1 MLHVGVVLAAIYGL
15 PALVDPVDMVEQ
27 PIIVELVTIAE
38 RTVSQERAKSEPEK
52 APPPAPKL
60 KPVAAPKAEPEPE
73 PKPAPMK
80 TPPPPPPEPVKV
92 TAPPPPPPE
101 PPKAEPKRSPKAIEN
116 AKVIAPPPPEPKKI
130 PEKPK
135 EKPKPPKKVAA
146 AEPAKIFRGLPRPR
160 AKPKRWRPKFS
171 TDRIA
176 ALLDKDQEKKPQ
188 PRQERSKRQATAKAR
203 KAFKDISIPPAP
215 ARVRSV
221 PMTMSEID
229 AIRYQIQQC
238 WSIPAGARDA
248 ENLVVR
254 IKVFLNSDGSLSKP
268 PEIVGGGSGGGAS
281 DPFFRTAAES
291 ARRAVL
297 KCSPLK
303 NLPPDKYARWR
314 EITLT
319 FNPRDML
326 GG

>member
-1 MLHVGVVLAAIYGL
+1 MRNGIAISSMLHVGVVFATIYGL
-15 PALVDPVDMVEQ
+15 PELLDPMDVSEQ

-38 RTVSQERAKSEPEK
+38 RTVSQKPIEPEQKK
-52 APPPAPKL
+52 APPPAPLL
-60 KPVAAPKAEPEPE
+60 KPIAAPEPEPE
-73 PKPAPMK
+73 PEPTPAK
-80 TPPPPPPEPVKV
+80 IPPPPPEPVKV
-92 TAPPPPPPE
+92 E
-101 PPKAEPKRSPKAIEN
+101 
-116 AKVIAPPPPEPKKI
+116 APPPPEPVKI
-130 PEKPK
+130 AAPPPPEPVKPTQKPKPGEVVTPKPPEPEKPK
-135 EKPKPPKKVAA
+135 EKPKPVKKLAM
-146 AEPAKIFRGLPRPR
+146 AEPAKTFRTLPRPR
-160 AKPKRWRPKFS
+160 AKPKRRRPRF
-171 TDRIA
+171 DPDHIA
-176 ALLDKDQEKKPQ
+176 ALLDKDDEKKP
-188 PRQERSKRQATAKAR
+188 RQRREAAKSR
-203 KAFKDISIPPAP
+203 KADKQPAP
-215 ARVRSV
+215 ARKVARSQAPSV

-254 IKVFLNSDGSLSKP
+254 IKVFLNSDGSLSRA
-268 PEIVGGGSGGGAS
+268 PEIVSGDGAG
-281 DPFFRTAAES
+281 DPFYRTAAES

-303 NLPPDKYARWR
+303 NLPADKYARWR